1 MSEKWFMLHV
11 AHQKQKLFRSSPTY
25 RVGCVVNSVIQVES
39 HWQLATRTRVSTM
52 HLKRFHIVF
61 FRYFIT
67 SPHIGHMWLK
77 GIDNNLLVNDLE
89 HLQQDHLS
97 ARSFMQRSSSPE
109 GEKEIER
116 DTIVFIRYLDTYLL
130 ALRRSNAQTALYSDC
145 AASIF
150 NDTLH
155 THWHTHTLSHS
166 GLIYELLCVR
176 ATFIV
181 IRKCSLHSRCE
192 LVNISRSRFQFRL
205 LSSISAHWNWNGWQ
219 GGGLDGWRNGDSFH
233 NGNVLHMRQPRLG

>member
-61 FRYFIT
+61 LRYFIT
-67 SPHIGHMWLK
+67 SPHIGHIWLK

-97 ARSFMQRSSSPE
+97 ARSFMQRSSTRE

-116 DTIVFIRYLDTYLL
+116 DTIVSIRYLDTYLL
-130 ALRRSNAQTALYSDC
+130 ALRRCCAQTALYSDC

-155 THWHTHTLSHS
+155 THTLSRTV
-166 GLIYELLCVR
+166 G
-176 ATFIV
+176 
-181 IRKCSLHSRCE
+181 
-192 LVNISRSRFQFRL
+192 
-205 LSSISAHWNWNGWQ
+205 
-219 GGGLDGWRNGDSFH
+219 
-233 NGNVLHMRQPRLG
+233 

>member
-1 MSEKWFMLHV
+1 
-11 AHQKQKLFRSSPTY
+11 
-25 RVGCVVNSVIQVES
+25 
-39 HWQLATRTRVSTM
+39 M
-52 HLKRFHIVF
+52 HLKRFHVVFF

-97 ARSFMQRSSSPE
+97 ARSFMQRSSTRE

-116 DTIVFIRYLDTYLL
+116 DTIVSIRYLDTYLL

-155 THWHTHTLSHS
+155 THWHTH
-166 GLIYELLCVR
+166 
-176 ATFIV
+176 
-181 IRKCSLHSRCE
+181 SLVQWAN
-192 LVNISRSRFQFRL
+192 L
-205 LSSISAHWNWNGWQ
+205 
-219 GGGLDGWRNGDSFH
+219 
-233 NGNVLHMRQPRLG
+233 